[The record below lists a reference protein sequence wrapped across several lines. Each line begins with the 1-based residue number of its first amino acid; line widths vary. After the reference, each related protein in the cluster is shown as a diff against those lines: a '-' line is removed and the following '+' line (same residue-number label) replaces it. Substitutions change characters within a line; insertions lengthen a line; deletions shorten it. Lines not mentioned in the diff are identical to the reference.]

1 MYQVSKLRPGMGL
14 GGVGSPRWA
23 EDYPQSPQGWME
35 GGQDTQ
41 EWGASLFGPWD
52 SLLAHFTH
60 EDSEQAFVCEQ
71 ETSLNS

>member
-1 MYQVSKLRPGMGL
+1 
-14 GGVGSPRWA
+14 
-23 EDYPQSPQGWME
+23 ME

-60 EDSEQAFVCEQ
+60 EDSEQAFICEQ